1 MPAVKDSF
9 VNRAWDALTPRRY
22 AVRVRGVR
30 LAWVNPRVG
39 EEAGSRSPVQRAR
52 LAAALVGTLCIYL
65 LGYVQTLVVLNAAGG
80 SKDALVMG
88 VLIAL
93 LIGVV
98 GMPACVGWFLLA
110 VLGEPVEGGGG

>member
-39 EEAGSRSPVQRAR
+39 EEGPGRSPVQRAR
-52 LAAALVGTLCIYL
+52 LAAALVGAACVLL
-65 LGYVQTLVVLNAAGG
+65 LGYVLGILARSASGAG
-80 SKDALVMG
+80 DALVFG
-88 VLIAL
+88 SLFSL